1 MCFCCCV
8 TRKSILIYAIVISSF
23 AFIYGI
29 VAIAKFGSSTEIYKV
44 LVNKLEELEKQNQY
58 SSYSTSSTTS
68 TTKFNYD
75 YDYDYYDDYNNN
87 YYNNYNN
94 GYNNNNNNYNYNGY
108 YKTKV
113 KRRNSNKDDLYYSGV
128 LTGNPYN
135 NELAKAILDSAS
147 YSQIRSL
154 KPEDIREGGYGLIK
168 SLKGIENGLGVILF
182 IFPLIF
188 LITEIIFMITICG
201 IKEYQVLSDTA
212 FKVFNVIRILCITF
226 SIIFIFLSILYS
238 VLLVVVLVQYI
249 VLVAIIDSCAI
260 GIIIGMAY
268 GYYGL
273 WYYIILSCAFC
284 NERTLFLKVGCESNP
299 GPDAQYRLN
308 GDPINRN
315 QGTTQIVPIIIG
327 NSTQQIHNASS
338 SIQVY
343 NNNEAKNDVKLS
355 YSNGIGGEYITLNGI
370 LYKRVDEQ
378 NNTIINNNVVN
389 NNNNNNQEMSRN
401 NKRRNSHKKGS
412 IKNQRR
418 HSKSKISIQNDDDK
432 KSQNS
437 KAEILK

>member
-135 NELAKAILDSAS
+135 NEVAKAILDSAS
-147 YSQIRSL
+147 YSYIQSL
-154 KPEDIREGGYGLIK
+154 GSKDIKKGGYGLIK

-212 FKVFNVIRILCITF
+212 FKVFNAIRILCITL
-226 SIIFIFLSILYS
+226 STIFIFLSILYS

-249 VLVAIIDSCAI
+249 KLVTIIDSCVI
-260 GIIIGMAY
+260 GIIIGMVY

-308 GDPINRN
+308 GEQINRN
-315 QGTTQIVPIIIG
+315 QGTQILPIIFN
-327 NSTQQIHNASS
+327 NSTPQIQNQSS

-343 NNNEAKNDVKLS
+343 NNQAKKDIKLS

-389 NNNNNNQEMSRN
+389 NNNNKEMARN
-401 NKRRNSHKKGS
+401 NIGRNSHKKGS

>member
-29 VAIAKFGSSTEIYKV
+29 VAISKFGSSTAIYKA
-44 LVNKLEELEKQNQY
+44 LINKLKELEKENQY

-75 YDYDYYDDYNNN
+75 YDDYDDYYNNN
-87 YYNNYNN
+87 YNNYNN
-94 GYNNNNNNYNYNGY
+94 GYNNNNNYNYNNNYNGY
-108 YKTKV
+108 YKTKA
-113 KRRNSNKDDLYYSGV
+113 KRRNSNKNDDDLYYSGV

-135 NELAKAILDSAS
+135 NEVAKAILDSAS
-147 YSQIRSL
+147 YSHIQSL
-154 KPEDIREGGYGLIK
+154 GSKDIMNGGYGLIK
-168 SLKGIENGLGVILF
+168 SLKGIENGLGVVLF

-212 FKVFNVIRILCITF
+212 FKVFNAIRILCITL
-226 SIIFIFLSILYS
+226 STIFIFLSILYS

-249 VLVAIIDSCAI
+249 KLVTIIDSCVI
-260 GIIIGMAY
+260 GIIIGMVY

-308 GDPINRN
+308 GEQIIRN
-315 QGTTQIVPIIIG
+315 QGTQILPIII
-327 NSTQQIHNASS
+327 NNPTPQNHDPSS
-338 SIQVY
+338 SIQVC
-343 NNNEAKNDVKLS
+343 NKDAKKYVKLP
-355 YSNGIGGEYITLNGI
+355 NGIGDEYITLNGL
-370 LYKRVDEQ
+370 LYKRVDGQ

-389 NNNNNNQEMSRN
+389 NNNNQEMPRN

-418 HSKSKISIQNDDDK
+418 HSKSSISIQNDDDR

>member
-29 VAIAKFGSSTEIYKV
+29 VAISKFGSSTEIYKA
-44 LVNKLEELEKQNQY
+44 LINKLKELEKENQY

-75 YDYDYYDDYNNN
+75 YDDYDDYYNNN
-87 YYNNYNN
+87 YNNYNN
-94 GYNNNNNNYNYNGY
+94 GYNNNNNYNYNNNYNGY
-108 YKTKV
+108 YKTKA
-113 KRRNSNKDDLYYSGV
+113 KRRNSNKNDDDLYYSGV

-135 NELAKAILDSAS
+135 NEVAKAILDSAS
-147 YSQIRSL
+147 YSQIQSL
-154 KPEDIREGGYGLIK
+154 DSNDIRKGGYGLIK

-212 FKVFNVIRILCITF
+212 FKVFNAIRILCITL
-226 SIIFIFLSILYS
+226 STIFIFLSILYS

-249 VLVAIIDSCAI
+249 KLVTIIDSCVI
-260 GIIIGMAY
+260 GIIIGMVY

-308 GDPINRN
+308 GEQINRN
-315 QGTTQIVPIIIG
+315 QGTQILPIIFN
-327 NSTQQIHNASS
+327 NSTPQIQNQSS

-343 NNNEAKNDVKLS
+343 NNQAKKDIKLS

-389 NNNNNNQEMSRN
+389 NNNNKEMARN
-401 NKRRNSHKKGS
+401 NMRRNSHKKGS